1 MYRRIPR
8 PHPDVPNQR
17 SSAGLVYA
25 NIVMYASSCVQEGP
39 IGPARG
45 GSVAH
50 YGLVIDQRTC
60 VGCHACTVAC
70 KMENDVPPPPCR
82 IQGRGARFR
91 RHRLRRP
98 GSAPG
103 GQQAEESSAKQT
115 RAHGNSA
122 DLCLERQRPQSPATK
137 PVRRGE
143 TSTTP
148 VHVPYVYI
156 RIFIYLGRPLMLRV
170 LRRP

>member
-1 MYRRIPR
+1 
-8 PHPDVPNQR
+8 
-17 SSAGLVYA
+17 
-25 NIVMYASSCVQEGP
+25 MYASSCVQEGP

-91 RHRLRRP
+91 RHRL
-98 GSAPG
+98 
-103 GQQAEESSAKQT
+103 
-115 RAHGNSA
+115 
-122 DLCLERQRPQSPATK
+122 
-137 PVRRGE
+137 
-143 TSTTP
+143 
-148 VHVPYVYI
+148 
-156 RIFIYLGRPLMLRV
+156 
-170 LRRP
+170 

>member
-17 SSAGLVYA
+17 STAGLVYA

-45 GSVAH
+45 RSVAH
-50 YGLVIDQRTC
+50 YGLVIDQPTW

-91 RHRLRRP
+91 
-98 GSAPG
+98 
-103 GQQAEESSAKQT
+103 ET
-115 RAHGNSA
+115 
-122 DLCLERQRPQSPATK
+122 SPEAAGIG
-137 PVRRGE
+137 PRGAAGRGE
-143 TSTTP
+143 LRKTNPCPRKLCGPLPGAPTP
-148 VHVPYVYI
+148 AKSGDKAGPTRRNVHNARAGTI
-156 RIFIYLGRPLMLRV
+156 RIH
-170 LRRP
+170 